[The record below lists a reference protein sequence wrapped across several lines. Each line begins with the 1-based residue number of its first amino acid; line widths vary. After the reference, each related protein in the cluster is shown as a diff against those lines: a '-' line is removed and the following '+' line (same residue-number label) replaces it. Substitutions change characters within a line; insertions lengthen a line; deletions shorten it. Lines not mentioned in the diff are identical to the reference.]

1 MKEKENEK
9 PKEEKRKTKGETRQ
23 NLMTLIF

>member
-9 PKEEKRKTKGETRQ
+9 TKEEKRKTKGETRQ
-23 NLMTLIF
+23 NSVTLIF